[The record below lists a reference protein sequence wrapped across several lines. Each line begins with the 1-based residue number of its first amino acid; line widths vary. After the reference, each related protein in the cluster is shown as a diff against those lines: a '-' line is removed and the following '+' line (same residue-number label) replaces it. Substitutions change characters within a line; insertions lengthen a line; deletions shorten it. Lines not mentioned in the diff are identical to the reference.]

1 MYQILGILNV
11 VLFVG
16 VTSPYWLRRINQWF
30 FHGKNQG
37 IIQGVKKLRKV
48 HKPLGISLVV
58 LSLIHGY
65 LALGALRLHTGSL
78 AWIMSII
85 TVLFGV
91 LFYKKKKAVY
101 LLWHKRVALLTIIL
115 TVLHLLF
122 PSALYYILI
131 WF

>member
-11 VLFVG
+11 ALFVG

-30 FHGKNQG
+30 FHGKSKG
-37 IIQGVKKLRKV
+37 IVQGVKKLRKV
-48 HKPLGISLVV
+48 HKPLGICLVV

-85 TVLFGV
+85 TVLLGV
-91 LFYKKKKAVY
+91 LFYKRKKAVY
-101 LLWHKRVALLTIIL
+101 LLWHKRAALLTIIL
-115 TVLHLLF
+115 TVLHLVF
-122 PSALYYILI
+122 PSALYYI
-131 WF
+131 FSR